1 MKKIFKV
8 LSMLVLV
15 CLVGIVLGSCNDNDQ
30 NNENPTT
37 YKVMNLIFQR
47 QLLKIQLFL
56 VCGQVNK
63 KIIELGKLL
72 EI

>member
-1 MKKIFKV
+1 MKKIIKM

-37 YKVMNLIFQR
+37 YKVT
-47 QLLKIQLFL
+47 LLVGMQHHH
-56 VCGQVNK
+56 
-63 KIIELGKLL
+63 
-72 EI
+72 